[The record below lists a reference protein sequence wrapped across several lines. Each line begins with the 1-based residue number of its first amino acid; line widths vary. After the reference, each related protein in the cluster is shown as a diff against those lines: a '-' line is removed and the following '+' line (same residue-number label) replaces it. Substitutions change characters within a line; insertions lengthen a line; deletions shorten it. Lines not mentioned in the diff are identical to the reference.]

1 MFAMKNRSDYGL
13 HFHRKKTICKVMA
26 AVTAAFLVSI
36 SLVFFISRKNRLG
49 NERQEVLEYW
59 ENGFFDLAFSASGT
73 ALLSKPVDYFFL
85 TLRGFSAYQLGIAQ
99 INNADTLSYIDECIW
114 SLRKAMLLKNGQN
127 DGRVFYVLGKAYYYK
142 GPEYADL
149 AVLYLEKARSVL
161 YRAADIPE
169 YLGLAYAALRDYRG
183 SVEAFSQA
191 LAPSGAYSSGVAETG
206 SGVDFPGTQP
216 SDVLLLSIAR
226 SYMAL
231 DELDSAQAYL
241 LRCIEI
247 SRDINIR
254 AAARLL
260 AAEILGKNGDTG
272 GAEIQYMAVL
282 EEAGENAEARYQLG
296 ELYAAGGDM
305 TRARAEWR
313 RAYRIDP
320 AHAGARIRLGM

>member
-1 MFAMKNRSDYGL
+1 MKSRSNYGL
-13 HFHRKKTICKVMA
+13 HFHRKKTIYKAAAAIA
-26 AVTAAFLVSI
+26 AVLVVSS

-49 NERQEVLEYW
+49 NERQELLEYW
-59 ENGFFDLAFSASGT
+59 ESGFFDLAFSASGA
-73 ALLSKPVDYFFL
+73 ALLSKPMDYFFL

-99 INNADTLSYIDECIW
+99 INNADTLAYIDECIW
-114 SLRKAMLLKNGQN
+114 SLRKAMLLKNSQN

-161 YRAADIPE
+161 YRAEDIPE
-169 YLGLAYAALRDYRG
+169 YLGLAYAALHDYRG

-191 LAPSGAYSSGVAETG
+191 LTPSAAYSSGDAGT
-206 SGVDFPGTQP
+206 GVDFGGVQP

-231 DELDSAQAYL
+231 DELDAAQAYL

-247 SRDINIR
+247 SRDSNIR
-254 AAARLL
+254 VAARLL
-260 AAEILGKNGDTG
+260 AAEILGKNGDAG
-272 GAEIQYMAVL
+272 GAELQYMAVL
-282 EEAGENAEARYQLG
+282 EETGENAEAHYQLG
-296 ELYAAGGDM
+296 ELYAVGGDM

-320 AHAGARIRLGM
+320 AHAGVRIRLGM

>member
-1 MFAMKNRSDYGL
+1 MKTRSDYGL
-13 HFHRKKTICKVMA
+13 HFHRKKTLYKA
-26 AVTAAFLVSI
+26 AAAIAAALLVSG
-36 SLVFFISRKNRLG
+36 SLVFFIGRKNRLG
-49 NERQEVLEYW
+49 NERQELLEYW
-59 ENGFFDLAFSASGT
+59 ENGFFDLAFSASDA
-73 ALLSKPVDYFFL
+73 ALLSKPMDYFFL

-99 INNADTLSYIDECIW
+99 INNADTLTYIDECIW

-169 YLGLAYAALRDYRG
+169 YLGLSYAALHDYRG

-191 LAPSGAYSSGVAETG
+191 LTPSEAYFPGEAAT
-206 SGVDFPGTQP
+206 GVDFRGAQEP

-231 DELDSAQAYL
+231 DELDAAQAYL

-247 SRDINIR
+247 SRDSNIR
-254 AAARLL
+254 VAARLL
-260 AAEILGKNGDTG
+260 AAEILGKNGDAG
-272 GAEIQYMAVL
+272 GAEIQYVAVL
-282 EEAGENAEARYQLG
+282 EETGENAEAHYQLG
-296 ELYAAGGDM
+296 ELYAGGGDM

-320 AHAGARIRLGM
+320 AHAGVRTRLGM